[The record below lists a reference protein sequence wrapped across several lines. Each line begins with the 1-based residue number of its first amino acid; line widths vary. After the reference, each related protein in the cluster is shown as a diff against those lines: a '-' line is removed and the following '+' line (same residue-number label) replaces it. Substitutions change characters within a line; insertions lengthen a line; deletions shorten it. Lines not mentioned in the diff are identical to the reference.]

1 MAFVLQDVI
10 NEIEETRSLEP
21 LKKFKKE
28 NLVKVAAHY
37 GITPAVGATKSH
49 ILNLIKDHCVEN
61 DIIDEV
67 EEKPIAET
75 AEIVRLKLDFERE
88 ERRLAREAEKA
99 LQDAQFAEAQKAREA
114 AEAEAEKARELRLAE
129 LKEARELRELELKAE
144 QEKALLAAEIE
155 AKKEAAAREH
165 ELKMAGLGK
174 HSPSDKASVFDPARN
189 IRLVPPFQEKEVD
202 KYFAHFEKVADSL
215 NWPKESWVLLLQSVL
230 VGKAQEIYGSLSVE
244 QSSNYEH
251 VKEAILKAYEL
262 VPEAYRQ
269 KFRNYLKYDSKTH
282 VEFAREKENLFNR
295 WCHSKEIGQD
305 FKKLKQMVLLEEFKD
320 KVRPDIRSHLDE
332 QKVEELEKAAIMADD
347 YALTHKMSSKS
358 GNPQQKRYHGSG
370 NRENVS
376 RNMDDR
382 KRQGKS
388 TENVGLVSK
397 VEPLK
402 PISCGHCGKPGHI
415 ITNCWKLGGKTP
427 CEHCGR
433 FNHKSEDCRI
443 AKNKLQK
450 EVKPTGLTSLKGLKV
465 SPFNES
471 ENSKGVKVKPL
482 IDRNSFVEKNKG
494 IKVNPLHNDKSCIED
509 EISPNTESD
518 YMENYKPFISKG
530 VVSLVGDENSSQK
543 VKILR
548 DTGATQS
555 LMLDSVL
562 PLTEKSFTGANV
574 LISGVEMGVLEVP
587 LHEVNIKSSLINGN
601 IVIGMRPSLPVE
613 GISLILGNDLAGEKV
628 MVDPRVVEKPR
639 DDEETERLAEKFPGI
654 FPASVVT
661 RSMKAKEEAIKEQGK
676 EEIGLSGTF
685 LENIDGKFEE
695 RNKEKADKA
704 LMRKESRNVK
714 ENIPEKQ
721 ESESKSVISRQN
733 LIEEQSNDKELLDLF
748 KIALTPVE
756 AEKVSVGYLIKD
768 DILMR
773 KWSPTAC
780 DNNEKGETVYQIV
793 VPTVYRRE
801 VLELAHDLPMS
812 GHLGVRKTYNRVL
825 QHFFWPGLK
834 RDVAK
839 WCRECH
845 TCQLGGKP
853 NQNIPQAP
861 LHPIPVFDEPFSHI
875 IIDCVGPLPKTKS
888 QNEFLLTIMCSST
901 RFPEAIPLR
910 SIKTNA
916 ILKALIKFFTIF
928 GLPKS
933 IQSDQ
938 GTNFMAHAFQQ
949 VMNQLGIKQYKSS
962 AYHPES
968 QGALERFHQTLK
980 TMIRMYCTENSRD
993 WDEGVHLLLFAVR
1006 ESVQESLGFSPFE
1019 LVFGHA
1025 VRGPLLLLKEKWL
1038 DEDPEKISVLKY
1050 VATFKDRLFRAG
1062 QMAKRNL
1069 QESQSKMKVW
1079 YDRKAKS
1086 RCFEPGDRVL
1096 VLFPVVGNPLQ
1107 AKYSGPYKVV
1117 KKISDTNYLVKTPD
1131 RRKETQVCHIN
1142 MLKAYHEKPKPE
1154 LVTLNN
1160 RLGLESLTHS
1170 KDCVGQ
1176 VAEKEEDTESEVR
1189 LGNDQQPIKLQNSQ
1203 ILNDLDTKLSHLP
1216 SVQRKELAEVITQ
1229 YREVFPDVPSKTNL
1243 IEHDVDVGDSAPIK
1257 QHPYRVSPMKK
1268 ELLDKEVQYMLKNDI
1283 IEESQSNWSS
1293 PCILVPKHD
1302 GGFRFCTDFRKVND
1316 KTKSDS
1322 FPIPRIA
1329 DCIDQIGNAKFV
1341 STFDMLKG
1349 YWQVPLTQRAREIS
1363 AFVTPSGLYQ
1373 YKVMPFGMKNAPAT
1387 FQRMVNKLVRDID
1400 GCEGY
1405 IDDVVI
1411 YSDNW
1416 SDHIHQIKRFFQ
1428 IMREAKL
1435 TINLMK
1441 SEFGKATVK
1450 YLGHIVGQG
1459 QVRPLDAKIQTIAK
1473 FPIPTSRKELA
1484 RFLGMAGYYRNFCLN
1499 FSDIAA
1505 PLTNLLSKKVKFVWT
1520 DDCQMAFDKVKL
1532 LLQKSPVLK
1541 SPDYEKPFKLI
1552 IDSSDVGTGS
1562 VLVQEASDGL
1572 DHPVSYFSKKFL
1584 KYQKNYSVVEKET
1597 LGLVLALEHFDVYL
1611 GSTPFK
1617 IKVYTDHNPLT
1628 FLKTMKNKNQRLVR
1642 WSLALQ
1648 EYNLEIQHIPG
1659 SENVVADALSRCIG

>member
-21 LKKFKKE
+21 LKKLKKE
-28 NLVKVAAHY
+28 NLVKVSAHY

-75 AEIVRLKLDFERE
+75 AEVVKLKLDFERE

-99 LQDAQFAEAQKAREA
+99 LQDAQLAAQFAEAQKAREA
-114 AEAEAEKARELRLAE
+114 AEAEAQKAREAARELRLAE

-144 QEKALLAAEIE
+144 REKRDLELKAEQEKALLEAE
-155 AKKEAAAREH
+155 KEAAAREH
-165 ELKMAGLGK
+165 ELKMASLGK
-174 HSPSDKASVFDPARN
+174 QSPSDKASAFDPARN

-251 VKEAILKAYEL
+251 VKEAILKAYKL

-269 KFRNYLKYDSKTH
+269 KFRNYLKFDSKTH

-370 NRENVS
+370 NRENIS

-382 KRQGKS
+382 KRQAKS

-471 ENSKGVKVKPL
+471 ENQKGVKVKPL
-482 IDRNSFVEKNKG
+482 IDRNHFVEKNKG

-518 YMENYKPFISKG
+518 YMENYKPFISEG

-562 PLTEKSFTGANV
+562 PLTENSFTGANV

-613 GISLILGNDLAGEKV
+613 GISLILGNDLAGERV

-639 DDEETERLAEKFPGI
+639 DNEKTERLAEKFPGI

-661 RSMKAKEEAIKEQGK
+661 RSMKAKKEAIKEQGK

-685 LENIDGKFEE
+685 LENIDGKLEE
-695 RNKEKADKA
+695 RNKEKAEKA
-704 LMRKESRNVK
+704 LMRNESRNVK

-733 LIEEQSNDKELLDLF
+733 LIVEQSKDKELLDLF

-756 AEKVSVGYLIKD
+756 AEKVSVGYLIKAN
-768 DILMR
+768 ILMR
-773 KWSPTAC
+773 KWSS
-780 DNNEKGETVYQIV
+780 
-793 VPTVYRRE
+793 
-801 VLELAHDLPMS
+801 H
-812 GHLGVRKTYNRVL
+812 RV
-825 QHFFWPGLK
+825 
-834 RDVAK
+834 
-839 WCRECH
+839 
-845 TCQLGGKP
+845 T
-853 NQNIPQAP
+853 
-861 LHPIPVFDEPFSHI
+861 
-875 IIDCVGPLPKTKS
+875 
-888 QNEFLLTIMCSST
+888 
-901 RFPEAIPLR
+901 
-910 SIKTNA
+910 
-916 ILKALIKFFTIF
+916 
-928 GLPKS
+928 
-933 IQSDQ
+933 
-938 GTNFMAHAFQQ
+938 
-949 VMNQLGIKQYKSS
+949 
-962 AYHPES
+962 
-968 QGALERFHQTLK
+968 
-980 TMIRMYCTENSRD
+980 
-993 WDEGVHLLLFAVR
+993 
-1006 ESVQESLGFSPFE
+1006 
-1019 LVFGHA
+1019 
-1025 VRGPLLLLKEKWL
+1025 RGPPLLLKEKWL

-1050 VATFKDRLFRAG
+1050 VATLKDRLFRAG
-1062 QMAKRNL
+1062 QIAKRNL

-1117 KKISDTNYLVKTPD
+1117 KKISDTNYLVKTPG
-1131 RRKETQVCHIN
+1131 RRKETQMCHIN

-1160 RLGLESLTHS
+1160 RLGLESPTHS

-1203 ILNDLDTKLSHLP
+1203 ILNDLGTKLSHLP

-1243 IEHDVDVGDSAPIK
+1243 IEHDVDVGDSVPIK

-1268 ELLDKEVQYMLKNDI
+1268 ELLDKEVQYMLENDI

-1411 YSDNW
+1411 FSDNW
-1416 SDHIHQIKRFFQ
+1416 LDHIRQIKRFFQ
-1428 IMREAKL
+1428 IMQEAKL

-1459 QVRPLDAKIQTIAK
+1459 QVRPLDAKIQTIVK

-1499 FSDIAA
+1499 FSEIAA

-1584 KYQKNYSVVEKET
+1584 KYQKNYSV
-1597 LGLVLALEHFDVYL
+1597 A
-1611 GSTPFK
+1611 
-1617 IKVYTDHNPLT
+1617 
-1628 FLKTMKNKNQRLVR
+1628 
-1642 WSLALQ
+1642 
-1648 EYNLEIQHIPG
+1648 
-1659 SENVVADALSRCIG
+1659 

>member
-1 MAFVLQDVI
+1 MAFVLQDII
-10 NEIEETRSLEP
+10 NEIEETRSLES

-28 NLVKVAAHY
+28 NLVKVAVHY

-49 ILNLIKDHCVEN
+49 ILNLIKDHCVEH

-99 LQDAQFAEAQKAREA
+99 LQDAQFAEAQRAREAAREA
-114 AEAEAEKARELRLAE
+114 AEAEAQRARDLRLAE

-144 QEKALLAAEIE
+144 AD
-155 AKKEAAAREH
+155 KEAATREH
-165 ELKMAGLGK
+165 ELKMASLGIHTPK
-174 HSPSDKASVFDPARN
+174 DKSSAFDPARN

-332 QKVEELEKAAIMADD
+332 QKVEELEKAAVMADD

-370 NRENVS
+370 NRENIS

-482 IDRNSFVEKNKG
+482 IDRNNFVEKNKG

-518 YMENYKPFISKG
+518 YMENYKPFISEG

-562 PLTEKSFTGANV
+562 PLTENSFTGANV

-613 GISLILGNDLAGEKV
+613 GISLILGNDLAGERV

-639 DDEETERLAEKFPGI
+639 VNEKTERLAEKFPGI

-661 RSMKAKEEAIKEQGK
+661 RSMKAKKEAIKEQGK
-676 EEIGLSGTF
+676 EEIDLSGTF
-685 LENIDGKFEE
+685 LENNDGKFEE

-704 LMRKESRNVK
+704 LMRNESRNVK

-733 LIEEQSNDKELLDLF
+733 LIVEQSKDKELLDLF

-756 AEKVSVGYLIKD
+756 AEKVSVGYLIKEN
-768 DILMR
+768 ILMR
-773 KWSPTAC
+773 KWS
-780 DNNEKGETVYQIV
+780 
-793 VPTVYRRE
+793 
-801 VLELAHDLPMS
+801 
-812 GHLGVRKTYNRVL
+812 
-825 QHFFWPGLK
+825 
-834 RDVAK
+834 
-839 WCRECH
+839 
-845 TCQLGGKP
+845 
-853 NQNIPQAP
+853 
-861 LHPIPVFDEPFSHI
+861 SH
-875 IIDCVGPLPKTKS
+875 CV
-888 QNEFLLTIMCSST
+888 TI
-901 RFPEAIPLR
+901 
-910 SIKTNA
+910 
-916 ILKALIKFFTIF
+916 
-928 GLPKS
+928 
-933 IQSDQ
+933 
-938 GTNFMAHAFQQ
+938 
-949 VMNQLGIKQYKSS
+949 
-962 AYHPES
+962 
-968 QGALERFHQTLK
+968 
-980 TMIRMYCTENSRD
+980 
-993 WDEGVHLLLFAVR
+993 
-1006 ESVQESLGFSPFE
+1006 
-1019 LVFGHA
+1019 
-1025 VRGPLLLLKEKWL
+1025 GPLLLLKEKWL

-1062 QMAKRNL
+1062 KMAKRNL

-1160 RLGLESLTHS
+1160 RLGLESPTHS

-1203 ILNDLDTKLSHLP
+1203 ILNDLGTKLSHLP
-1216 SVQRKELAEVITQ
+1216 LVQRKELAEVITQ
-1229 YREVFPDVPSKTNL
+1229 YREVFPDVPSKTDL

-1411 YSDNW
+1411 FSDNW
-1416 SDHIHQIKRFFQ
+1416 SDHICQIERFFQ

-1459 QVRPLDAKIQTIAK
+1459 QVSPLDAKIQTIVK
-1473 FPIPTSRKELA
+1473 YPIPTSRKELA

-1499 FSDIAA
+1499 FSEIAA

-1552 IDSSDVGTGS
+1552 IDSSDIGTGS

-1597 LGLVLALEHFDVYL
+1597 LSLVLALEHFDVYL

-1648 EYNLEIQHIPG
+1648 EYNLEIQHIIPG

>member
-21 LKKFKKE
+21 LKKLKKE

-37 GITPAVGATKSH
+37 GITPAIGATKSH
-49 ILNLIKDHCVEN
+49 ILNLIKDHCVEH

-99 LQDAQFAEAQKAREA
+99 LQDAQLAAQPEEAQKAREA
-114 AEAEAEKARELRLAE
+114 AEAEANRAREAAEAEAQRARDLRLAE

-144 QEKALLAAEIE
+144 REKRDLELKAEQEKALLEAE
-155 AKKEAAAREH
+155 KEAAAREH
-165 ELKMAGLGK
+165 ELKMASLGK
-174 HSPSDKASVFDPARN
+174 HPPSDKASVFDPARN
-189 IRLVPPFQEKEVD
+189 IRLVLPFQEKEVD

-370 NRENVS
+370 NRENIF

-482 IDRNSFVEKNKG
+482 IDRNNCVEKNKG
-494 IKVNPLHNDKSCIED
+494 IKVNPLHNVKSCIED
-509 EISPNTESD
+509 EICPNTESD
-518 YMENYKPFISKG
+518 YMENYKPFISEG

-562 PLTEKSFTGANV
+562 PLTENSFTGANV
-574 LISGVEMGVLEVP
+574 LISGIEMGVLEVP
-587 LHEVNIKSSLINGN
+587 LHEVNIKSSLINGK
-601 IVIGMRPSLPVE
+601 IVIGTRPSLPVE
-613 GISLILGNDLAGEKV
+613 GISLILGNDLAGERV

-639 DDEETERLAEKFPGI
+639 DDENTERLAEKFPGI

-661 RSMKAKEEAIKEQGK
+661 RSMKAKKEAIKEQGK

-685 LENIDGKFEE
+685 LENIDVKFEE
-695 RNKEKADKA
+695 RIKEKAEKA
-704 LMRKESRNVK
+704 LMRNESRNVK

-721 ESESKSVISRQN
+721 ESESRSVISRQN
-733 LIEEQSNDKELLDLF
+733 LIVEQSKDKELLDLF

-768 DILMR
+768 NILMR
-773 KWSPTAC
+773 KWSS
-780 DNNEKGETVYQIV
+780 
-793 VPTVYRRE
+793 
-801 VLELAHDLPMS
+801 H
-812 GHLGVRKTYNRVL
+812 RV
-825 QHFFWPGLK
+825 
-834 RDVAK
+834 
-839 WCRECH
+839 
-845 TCQLGGKP
+845 T
-853 NQNIPQAP
+853 
-861 LHPIPVFDEPFSHI
+861 
-875 IIDCVGPLPKTKS
+875 
-888 QNEFLLTIMCSST
+888 
-901 RFPEAIPLR
+901 
-910 SIKTNA
+910 
-916 ILKALIKFFTIF
+916 
-928 GLPKS
+928 
-933 IQSDQ
+933 
-938 GTNFMAHAFQQ
+938 
-949 VMNQLGIKQYKSS
+949 
-962 AYHPES
+962 
-968 QGALERFHQTLK
+968 
-980 TMIRMYCTENSRD
+980 
-993 WDEGVHLLLFAVR
+993 
-1006 ESVQESLGFSPFE
+1006 
-1019 LVFGHA
+1019 
-1025 VRGPLLLLKEKWL
+1025 RGPLLLLKEKWL

-1062 QMAKRNL
+1062 QIAKRNL

-1107 AKYSGPYKVV
+1107 AKYAGPYKVV

-1160 RLGLESLTHS
+1160 RLGLESPTHS

-1189 LGNDQQPIKLQNSQ
+1189 LENDQQPIKLQNSQ
-1203 ILNDLDTKLSHLP
+1203 ILNDLGTKLSHLP

-1268 ELLDKEVQYMLKNDI
+1268 ELLDKEVQYMLTNDI

-1341 STFDMLKG
+1341 
-1349 YWQVPLTQRAREIS
+1349 V
-1363 AFVTPSGLYQ
+1363 
-1373 YKVMPFGMKNAPAT
+1373 
-1387 FQRMVNKLVRDID
+1387 
-1400 GCEGY
+1400 
-1405 IDDVVI
+1405 
-1411 YSDNW
+1411 
-1416 SDHIHQIKRFFQ
+1416 
-1428 IMREAKL
+1428 
-1435 TINLMK
+1435 
-1441 SEFGKATVK
+1441 
-1450 YLGHIVGQG
+1450 
-1459 QVRPLDAKIQTIAK
+1459 
-1473 FPIPTSRKELA
+1473 
-1484 RFLGMAGYYRNFCLN
+1484 
-1499 FSDIAA
+1499 
-1505 PLTNLLSKKVKFVWT
+1505 
-1520 DDCQMAFDKVKL
+1520 
-1532 LLQKSPVLK
+1532 
-1541 SPDYEKPFKLI
+1541 
-1552 IDSSDVGTGS
+1552 
-1562 VLVQEASDGL
+1562 
-1572 DHPVSYFSKKFL
+1572 
-1584 KYQKNYSVVEKET
+1584 
-1597 LGLVLALEHFDVYL
+1597 
-1611 GSTPFK
+1611 
-1617 IKVYTDHNPLT
+1617 
-1628 FLKTMKNKNQRLVR
+1628 
-1642 WSLALQ
+1642 
-1648 EYNLEIQHIPG
+1648 
-1659 SENVVADALSRCIG
+1659 

>member
-21 LKKFKKE
+21 LKKLKKE
-28 NLVKVAAHY
+28 NLLKVAAHY

-49 ILNLIKDHCVEN
+49 ILDLIKDHCFEN
-61 DIIDEV
+61 NIIDEV

-88 ERRLAREAEKA
+88 ERRLALEEAQRAREAAEAEAQKAHDAEKA
-99 LQDAQFAEAQKAREA
+99 LQDAQFAQ
-114 AEAEAEKARELRLAE
+114 AEKARELRLAE

-144 QEKALLAAEIE
+144 KEKALLEAE
-155 AKKEAAAREH
+155 KEAAAHEH
-165 ELKMAGLGK
+165 ELKMASLGK
-174 HSPSDKASVFDPARN
+174 PPLSDKASVFDPARN

-332 QKVEELEKAAIMADD
+332 QKVEELEKAAVMADD

-370 NRENVS
+370 NRENIS
-376 RNMDDR
+376 RNADDR
-382 KRQGKS
+382 KRQKFS
-388 TENVGLVSK
+388 ENVGLVSK

-415 ITNCWKLGGKTP
+415 ITNCWKLGVKTP

-482 IDRNSFVEKNKG
+482 IDRNNFVEKNKG

-518 YMENYKPFISKG
+518 YMENYKPFISEG

-562 PLTEKSFTGANV
+562 PLTENSFTGANV
-574 LISGVEMGVLEVP
+574 LISGVEMGILEVP

-639 DDEETERLAEKFPGI
+639 DDEKTERLAEKFPGI

-661 RSMKAKEEAIKEQGK
+661 RSMKAKKEAIKEQGK

-685 LENIDGKFEE
+685 LENIDVKFEE

-704 LMRKESRNVK
+704 LMRNESRNVK

-733 LIEEQSNDKELLDLF
+733 LIVEQSKDKELLDLF

-793 VPTVYRRE
+793 VPTVHRRE
-801 VLELAHDLPMS
+801 VLELAHDLPVS

-839 WCRECH
+839 WCKECH

-861 LHPIPVFDEPFSHI
+861 LHPIPAFDEPFSHI

-888 QNEFLLTIMCSST
+888 QNEYLLTIMCSST
-901 RFPEAIPLR
+901 CFPEAIPLR
-910 SIKTNA
+910 SIKTNT
-916 ILKALIKFFTIF
+916 ILKALINFSHF
-928 GLPKS
+928 LAYQN
-933 IQSDQ
+933 QSDQ

-1062 QMAKRNL
+1062 QLAKRNL

-1117 KKISDTNYLVKTPD
+1117 MKISDTNYLVKTPG

-1154 LVTLNN
+1154 LMILNN
-1160 RLGLESLTHS
+1160 RLGLECPTHS
-1170 KDCVGQ
+1170 KDCVGLE
-1176 VAEKEEDTESEVR
+1176 AEKEKDTESEVR
-1189 LGNDQQPIKLQNSQ
+1189 LGNDQQPLKLQNSQ

-1216 SVQRKELAEVITQ
+1216 SVQRKELAEV
-1229 YREVFPDVPSKTNL
+1229 RDV
-1243 IEHDVDVGDSAPIK
+1243 IEG
-1257 QHPYRVSPMKK
+1257 
-1268 ELLDKEVQYMLKNDI
+1268 
-1283 IEESQSNWSS
+1283 IEE
-1293 PCILVPKHD
+1293 
-1302 GGFRFCTDFRKVND
+1302 GRK
-1316 KTKSDS
+1316 
-1322 FPIPRIA
+1322 I
-1329 DCIDQIGNAKFV
+1329 
-1341 STFDMLKG
+1341 
-1349 YWQVPLTQRAREIS
+1349 
-1363 AFVTPSGLYQ
+1363 
-1373 YKVMPFGMKNAPAT
+1373 FGM
-1387 FQRMVNKLVRDID
+1387 
-1400 GCEGY
+1400 
-1405 IDDVVI
+1405 
-1411 YSDNW
+1411 
-1416 SDHIHQIKRFFQ
+1416 
-1428 IMREAKL
+1428 
-1435 TINLMK
+1435 
-1441 SEFGKATVK
+1441 
-1450 YLGHIVGQG
+1450 
-1459 QVRPLDAKIQTIAK
+1459 
-1473 FPIPTSRKELA
+1473 
-1484 RFLGMAGYYRNFCLN
+1484 
-1499 FSDIAA
+1499 
-1505 PLTNLLSKKVKFVWT
+1505 
-1520 DDCQMAFDKVKL
+1520 
-1532 LLQKSPVLK
+1532 
-1541 SPDYEKPFKLI
+1541 
-1552 IDSSDVGTGS
+1552 
-1562 VLVQEASDGL
+1562 
-1572 DHPVSYFSKKFL
+1572 
-1584 KYQKNYSVVEKET
+1584 
-1597 LGLVLALEHFDVYL
+1597 
-1611 GSTPFK
+1611 
-1617 IKVYTDHNPLT
+1617 
-1628 FLKTMKNKNQRLVR
+1628 
-1642 WSLALQ
+1642 
-1648 EYNLEIQHIPG
+1648 
-1659 SENVVADALSRCIG
+1659 

>member
-21 LKKFKKE
+21 LKKLKKE
-28 NLVKVAAHY
+28 NLIKVAAHY
-37 GITPAVGATKSH
+37 GITPAIGATKSH
-49 ILNLIKDHCVEN
+49 ILDLIKDHCVEN
-61 DIIDEV
+61 NIIDEV
-67 EEKPIAET
+67 EEKPIVET
-75 AEIVRLKLDFERE
+75 AEIVRLKLDFKRE
-88 ERRLAREAEKA
+88 EWRLAREEAQRAREAAEA
-99 LQDAQFAEAQKAREA
+99 EAQRAREAAEAEAQKAREA
-114 AEAEAEKARELRLAE
+114 ARELRLAE
-129 LKEARELRELELKAE
+129 LKEARELRELELKVEREKRDLELKAE
-144 QEKALLAAEIE
+144 QEKALLEAE
-155 AKKEAAAREH
+155 KEAAAREH

-174 HSPSDKASVFDPARN
+174 HSPSDKASAFDPARN

-370 NRENVS
+370 NRENMS

-433 FNHKSEDCRI
+433 FNHKSVDCRI

-471 ENSKGVKVKPL
+471 ENLKGVKVKPL
-482 IDRNSFVEKNKG
+482 IDRNNFVEKNKG
-494 IKVNPLHNDKSCIED
+494 IKVNPLHNVKSCIED

-518 YMENYKPFISKG
+518 YMENYKPFISEG

-562 PLTEKSFTGANV
+562 PLTENSFTGANV

-601 IVIGMRPSLPVE
+601 IVKGMRPSLPVE

-654 FPASVVT
+654 FPASMVT
-661 RSMKAKEEAIKEQGK
+661 RSMKAKKEVIKEQGK

-695 RNKEKADKA
+695 RNKEKADNA
-704 LMRKESRNVK
+704 LMRNESRNVK

-721 ESESKSVISRQN
+721 ESESRSVISRQN
-733 LIEEQSNDKELLDLF
+733 LIENQSNDKGLLDLF

-756 AEKVSVGYLIKD
+756 AEKVSVGYLVKD
-768 DILMR
+768 NILMR

-793 VPTVYRRE
+793 VPTVHRRE

-812 GHLGVRKTYNRVL
+812 GHLGVRKTHNRVL

-839 WCRECH
+839 WCKECH
-845 TCQLGGKP
+845 ICQLGGKP

-861 LHPIPVFDEPFSHI
+861 LHPYQH
-875 IIDCVGPLPKTKS
+875 L
-888 QNEFLLTIMCSST
+888 
-901 RFPEAIPLR
+901 
-910 SIKTNA
+910 
-916 ILKALIKFFTIF
+916 
-928 GLPKS
+928 
-933 IQSDQ
+933 
-938 GTNFMAHAFQQ
+938 
-949 VMNQLGIKQYKSS
+949 MNL
-962 AYHPES
+962 
-968 QGALERFHQTLK
+968 FHT
-980 TMIRMYCTENSRD
+980 
-993 WDEGVHLLLFAVR
+993 LLLIVW
-1006 ESVQESLGFSPFE
+1006 
-1019 LVFGHA
+1019 GHC
-1025 VRGPLLLLKEKWL
+1025 P
-1038 DEDPEKISVLKY
+1038 
-1050 VATFKDRLFRAG
+1050 
-1062 QMAKRNL
+1062 
-1069 QESQSKMKVW
+1069 
-1079 YDRKAKS
+1079 
-1086 RCFEPGDRVL
+1086 
-1096 VLFPVVGNPLQ
+1096 
-1107 AKYSGPYKVV
+1107 
-1117 KKISDTNYLVKTPD
+1117 
-1131 RRKETQVCHIN
+1131 
-1142 MLKAYHEKPKPE
+1142 
-1154 LVTLNN
+1154 
-1160 RLGLESLTHS
+1160 
-1170 KDCVGQ
+1170 
-1176 VAEKEEDTESEVR
+1176 
-1189 LGNDQQPIKLQNSQ
+1189 
-1203 ILNDLDTKLSHLP
+1203 KLSHKM
-1216 SVQRKELAEVITQ
+1216 SI
-1229 YREVFPDVPSKTNL
+1229 
-1243 IEHDVDVGDSAPIK
+1243 
-1257 QHPYRVSPMKK
+1257 
-1268 ELLDKEVQYMLKNDI
+1268 
-1283 IEESQSNWSS
+1283 
-1293 PCILVPKHD
+1293 C
-1302 GGFRFCTDFRKVND
+1302 
-1316 KTKSDS
+1316 
-1322 FPIPRIA
+1322 
-1329 DCIDQIGNAKFV
+1329 
-1341 STFDMLKG
+1341 
-1349 YWQVPLTQRAREIS
+1349 
-1363 AFVTPSGLYQ
+1363 
-1373 YKVMPFGMKNAPAT
+1373 
-1387 FQRMVNKLVRDID
+1387 
-1400 GCEGY
+1400 
-1405 IDDVVI
+1405 
-1411 YSDNW
+1411 
-1416 SDHIHQIKRFFQ
+1416 
-1428 IMREAKL
+1428 
-1435 TINLMK
+1435 
-1441 SEFGKATVK
+1441 
-1450 YLGHIVGQG
+1450 
-1459 QVRPLDAKIQTIAK
+1459 
-1473 FPIPTSRKELA
+1473 
-1484 RFLGMAGYYRNFCLN
+1484 
-1499 FSDIAA
+1499 
-1505 PLTNLLSKKVKFVWT
+1505 
-1520 DDCQMAFDKVKL
+1520 
-1532 LLQKSPVLK
+1532 
-1541 SPDYEKPFKLI
+1541 
-1552 IDSSDVGTGS
+1552 
-1562 VLVQEASDGL
+1562 
-1572 DHPVSYFSKKFL
+1572 
-1584 KYQKNYSVVEKET
+1584 
-1597 LGLVLALEHFDVYL
+1597 
-1611 GSTPFK
+1611 
-1617 IKVYTDHNPLT
+1617 
-1628 FLKTMKNKNQRLVR
+1628 
-1642 WSLALQ
+1642 
-1648 EYNLEIQHIPG
+1648 
-1659 SENVVADALSRCIG
+1659 

>member
-21 LKKFKKE
+21 LKKLKKE

-37 GITPAVGATKSH
+37 GITPAIGATKSH
-49 ILNLIKDHCVEN
+49 ILDLIKDHCVEN

-67 EEKPIAET
+67 EEKPIVET

-88 ERRLAREAEKA
+88 ERRLAREEAQRAREEAQKAREAEKA
-99 LQDAQFAEAQKAREA
+99 LQDAQLAAQREQAQRAEAEAQKARD
-114 AEAEAEKARELRLAE
+114 LRLAE

-144 QEKALLAAEIE
+144 QEKALLEAE
-155 AKKEAAAREH
+155 KEAATREH
-165 ELKMAGLGK
+165 ELKMASLGIHTPK
-174 HSPSDKASVFDPARN
+174 DKSSAFDPARN
-189 IRLVPPFQEKEVD
+189 IKLVPPFQEKEVD

-370 NRENVS
+370 DRENIS

-471 ENSKGVKVKPL
+471 ENQKGVKVKPL
-482 IDRNSFVEKNKG
+482 IDRNNLVEKNKG
-494 IKVNPLHNDKSCIED
+494 IKVNPLHNVKSCIED

-518 YMENYKPFISKG
+518 YMENYKPFISEG

-562 PLTEKSFTGANV
+562 PLTENSFTGANV

-613 GISLILGNDLAGEKV
+613 GISLILGNDLAGERV
-628 MVDPRVVEKPR
+628 MVDPRVVENEK
-639 DDEETERLAEKFPGI
+639 TERLAEKFPGI

-661 RSMKAKEEAIKEQGK
+661 RSMKAKKEAIKEQGK

-685 LENIDGKFEE
+685 LENIDVKFEK

-721 ESESKSVISRQN
+721 ESESKLVISRQN
-733 LIEEQSNDKELLDLF
+733 LIVEQSKDKELLDLF
-748 KIALTPVE
+748 KVVLTPVKP
-756 AEKVSVGYLIKD
+756 EKVSVGYLIRD
-768 DILMR
+768 NIMMR
-773 KWSPTAC
+773 KWSTHH
-780 DNNEKGETVYQIV
+780 V
-793 VPTVYRRE
+793 
-801 VLELAHDLPMS
+801 
-812 GHLGVRKTYNRVL
+812 
-825 QHFFWPGLK
+825 
-834 RDVAK
+834 
-839 WCRECH
+839 
-845 TCQLGGKP
+845 
-853 NQNIPQAP
+853 
-861 LHPIPVFDEPFSHI
+861 
-875 IIDCVGPLPKTKS
+875 
-888 QNEFLLTIMCSST
+888 TI
-901 RFPEAIPLR
+901 R
-910 SIKTNA
+910 
-916 ILKALIKFFTIF
+916 
-928 GLPKS
+928 
-933 IQSDQ
+933 
-938 GTNFMAHAFQQ
+938 
-949 VMNQLGIKQYKSS
+949 
-962 AYHPES
+962 
-968 QGALERFHQTLK
+968 
-980 TMIRMYCTENSRD
+980 
-993 WDEGVHLLLFAVR
+993 
-1006 ESVQESLGFSPFE
+1006 
-1019 LVFGHA
+1019 
-1025 VRGPLLLLKEKWL
+1025 PLLLLKEKWL

-1062 QMAKRNL
+1062 QIAKRNL

-1160 RLGLESLTHS
+1160 RLGLESPTHS

-1203 ILNDLDTKLSHLP
+1203 ILNDLGTKLSHLP
-1216 SVQRKELAEVITQ
+1216 LVQRKELAEVITQ

-1243 IEHDVDVGDSAPIK
+1243 IEHDVDVGDSVPIK

-1268 ELLDKEVQYMLKNDI
+1268 ELLDKEVQYMLENDI

-1411 YSDNW
+1411 
-1416 SDHIHQIKRFFQ
+1416 
-1428 IMREAKL
+1428 
-1435 TINLMK
+1435 
-1441 SEFGKATVK
+1441 SE
-1450 YLGHIVGQG
+1450 
-1459 QVRPLDAKIQTIAK
+1459 
-1473 FPIPTSRKELA
+1473 
-1484 RFLGMAGYYRNFCLN
+1484 
-1499 FSDIAA
+1499 
-1505 PLTNLLSKKVKFVWT
+1505 
-1520 DDCQMAFDKVKL
+1520 
-1532 LLQKSPVLK
+1532 
-1541 SPDYEKPFKLI
+1541 
-1552 IDSSDVGTGS
+1552 
-1562 VLVQEASDGL
+1562 
-1572 DHPVSYFSKKFL
+1572 
-1584 KYQKNYSVVEKET
+1584 
-1597 LGLVLALEHFDVYL
+1597 
-1611 GSTPFK
+1611 
-1617 IKVYTDHNPLT
+1617 
-1628 FLKTMKNKNQRLVR
+1628 
-1642 WSLALQ
+1642 
-1648 EYNLEIQHIPG
+1648 
-1659 SENVVADALSRCIG
+1659 

>member
-1 MAFVLQDVI
+1 MAFVLQEVI

-21 LKKFKKE
+21 LKKLKKE

-49 ILNLIKDHCVEN
+49 ILNLIKDHCVEH

-99 LQDAQFAEAQKAREA
+99 LQDAQFAEAQRARD
-114 AEAEAEKARELRLAE
+114 LRLAE
-129 LKEARELRELELKAE
+129 LKEARELRELELKVE
-144 QEKALLAAEIE
+144 QEKALLEAE
-155 AKKEAAAREH
+155 KEAAAREH

-174 HSPSDKASVFDPARN
+174 HSPSDKASAFDPARN

-295 WCHSKEIGQD
+295 WCHSKKIGQD

-370 NRENVS
+370 YRENIS
-376 RNMDDR
+376 RNADDR

-518 YMENYKPFISKG
+518 YMENYKPFISEG

-562 PLTEKSFTGANV
+562 PLTENSFTGANV

-639 DDEETERLAEKFPGI
+639 DDERTEKLAEKFPGI

-661 RSMKAKEEAIKEQGK
+661 RSMKAKKEAIKEQGK

-685 LENIDGKFEE
+685 LENIDVKFEE
-695 RNKEKADKA
+695 RNKEKAEKA
-704 LMRKESRNVK
+704 LMRNESRNVK
-714 ENIPEKQ
+714 DNIPEKQ
-721 ESESKSVISRQN
+721 ESESRSVISRQN

-756 AEKVSVGYLIKD
+756 AEKVSVGYLIRD
-768 DILMR
+768 NIMMR
-773 KWSPTAC
+773 KWSTHH
-780 DNNEKGETVYQIV
+780 V
-793 VPTVYRRE
+793 
-801 VLELAHDLPMS
+801 
-812 GHLGVRKTYNRVL
+812 
-825 QHFFWPGLK
+825 
-834 RDVAK
+834 
-839 WCRECH
+839 
-845 TCQLGGKP
+845 
-853 NQNIPQAP
+853 
-861 LHPIPVFDEPFSHI
+861 
-875 IIDCVGPLPKTKS
+875 
-888 QNEFLLTIMCSST
+888 TI
-901 RFPEAIPLR
+901 R
-910 SIKTNA
+910 
-916 ILKALIKFFTIF
+916 
-928 GLPKS
+928 
-933 IQSDQ
+933 
-938 GTNFMAHAFQQ
+938 
-949 VMNQLGIKQYKSS
+949 
-962 AYHPES
+962 
-968 QGALERFHQTLK
+968 
-980 TMIRMYCTENSRD
+980 
-993 WDEGVHLLLFAVR
+993 
-1006 ESVQESLGFSPFE
+1006 
-1019 LVFGHA
+1019 
-1025 VRGPLLLLKEKWL
+1025 PLLLLKEKWL

-1062 QMAKRNL
+1062 QIAKRNL

-1117 KKISDTNYLVKTPD
+1117 KKISDTNYLVKSPD

-1160 RLGLESLTHS
+1160 RLGLESPTHS

-1203 ILNDLDTKLSHLP
+1203 ILNDLGTKLSHLP
-1216 SVQRKELAEVITQ
+1216 LVQRKELAEVITQ

-1268 ELLDKEVQYMLKNDI
+1268 ELLDKEVQYMLENDI

-1293 PCILVPKHD
+1293 PCILVPKRD
-1302 GGFRFCTDFRKVND
+1302 GGFRFCTDFRKIND

-1411 YSDNW
+1411 FSDNW
-1416 SDHIHQIKRFFQ
+1416 SDHIRQIKRFFQ
-1428 IMREAKL
+1428 INAR
-1435 TINLMK
+1435 
-1441 SEFGKATVK
+1441 GK
-1450 YLGHIVGQG
+1450 
-1459 QVRPLDAKIQTIAK
+1459 
-1473 FPIPTSRKELA
+1473 
-1484 RFLGMAGYYRNFCLN
+1484 
-1499 FSDIAA
+1499 
-1505 PLTNLLSKKVKFVWT
+1505 
-1520 DDCQMAFDKVKL
+1520 
-1532 LLQKSPVLK
+1532 
-1541 SPDYEKPFKLI
+1541 
-1552 IDSSDVGTGS
+1552 ID
-1562 VLVQEASDGL
+1562 
-1572 DHPVSYFSKKFL
+1572 H
-1584 KYQKNYSVVEKET
+1584 
-1597 LGLVLALEHFDVYL
+1597 
-1611 GSTPFK
+1611 
-1617 IKVYTDHNPLT
+1617 
-1628 FLKTMKNKNQRLVR
+1628 
-1642 WSLALQ
+1642 
-1648 EYNLEIQHIPG
+1648 
-1659 SENVVADALSRCIG
+1659 

>member
-21 LKKFKKE
+21 LKKLKKE

-67 EEKPIAET
+67 EEKPFGET

-99 LQDAQFAEAQKAREA
+99 LQDAQLAAQREQAQRAEAEAQKARD
-114 AEAEAEKARELRLAE
+114 LRLAE

-144 QEKALLAAEIE
+144 QEKALLEAE
-155 AKKEAAAREH
+155 KEAAAREH
-165 ELKMAGLGK
+165 ELKMASLGK
-174 HSPSDKASVFDPARN
+174 HAPSDKASTFDPARN

-370 NRENVS
+370 NRENIS
-376 RNMDDR
+376 RNADDR

-402 PISCGHCGKPGHI
+402 PVSCGHCGKPGHI

-471 ENSKGVKVKPL
+471 ENQKGVKVKPL
-482 IDRNSFVEKNKG
+482 IDRNHFVEKNKG

-518 YMENYKPFISKG
+518 YMENYKPFISEG

-562 PLTEKSFTGANV
+562 PLTENSFTGANV

-639 DDEETERLAEKFPGI
+639 DDEKTERLAEKFPGI

-661 RSMKAKEEAIKEQGK
+661 RSMKAMKEAIKEQGK
-676 EEIGLSGTF
+676 EEISLSGTF
-685 LENIDGKFEE
+685 LENIDGKLEE
-695 RNKEKADKA
+695 RNKEKAEKA

-721 ESESKSVISRQN
+721 ESESRSVISRQN
-733 LIEEQSNDKELLDLF
+733 LIEDQSNDKELLDLF

-756 AEKVSVGYLIKD
+756 AEKVSVGYLVKD
-768 DILMR
+768 NILMR
-773 KWSPTAC
+773 KWSPTEC
-780 DNNEKGETVYQIV
+780 DNSEKGETVYQIV
-793 VPTVYRRE
+793 VPTVHRRE

-812 GHLGVRKTYNRVL
+812 GHLGVRKTHNRIL

-839 WCRECH
+839 WCKECH

-861 LHPIPVFDEPFSHI
+861 LHPIPAFDEPFSHI

-888 QNEFLLTIMCSST
+888 QNEYLLTIMCSST

-910 SIKTNA
+910 SIKTNT
-916 ILKALIKFFTIF
+916 ILKALIKFFTLF

-980 TMIRMYCTENSRD
+980 TMIKMYCIENSKD

-1025 VRGPLLLLKEKWL
+1025 VRGPLLLLKEK
-1038 DEDPEKISVLKY
+1038 ISVLKY

-1062 QMAKRNL
+1062 QIAKRNL
-1069 QESQSKMKVW
+1069 QESQSKSVV
-1079 YDRKAKS
+1079 RQKS
-1086 RCFEPGDRVL
+1086 
-1096 VLFPVVGNPLQ
+1096 
-1107 AKYSGPYKVV
+1107 
-1117 KKISDTNYLVKTPD
+1117 
-1131 RRKETQVCHIN
+1131 
-1142 MLKAYHEKPKPE
+1142 
-1154 LVTLNN
+1154 
-1160 RLGLESLTHS
+1160 
-1170 KDCVGQ
+1170 
-1176 VAEKEEDTESEVR
+1176 
-1189 LGNDQQPIKLQNSQ
+1189 
-1203 ILNDLDTKLSHLP
+1203 
-1216 SVQRKELAEVITQ
+1216 
-1229 YREVFPDVPSKTNL
+1229 
-1243 IEHDVDVGDSAPIK
+1243 
-1257 QHPYRVSPMKK
+1257 
-1268 ELLDKEVQYMLKNDI
+1268 
-1283 IEESQSNWSS
+1283 
-1293 PCILVPKHD
+1293 
-1302 GGFRFCTDFRKVND
+1302 
-1316 KTKSDS
+1316 
-1322 FPIPRIA
+1322 
-1329 DCIDQIGNAKFV
+1329 
-1341 STFDMLKG
+1341 
-1349 YWQVPLTQRAREIS
+1349 
-1363 AFVTPSGLYQ
+1363 
-1373 YKVMPFGMKNAPAT
+1373 
-1387 FQRMVNKLVRDID
+1387 
-1400 GCEGY
+1400 
-1405 IDDVVI
+1405 
-1411 YSDNW
+1411 
-1416 SDHIHQIKRFFQ
+1416 
-1428 IMREAKL
+1428 
-1435 TINLMK
+1435 
-1441 SEFGKATVK
+1441 
-1450 YLGHIVGQG
+1450 
-1459 QVRPLDAKIQTIAK
+1459 
-1473 FPIPTSRKELA
+1473 
-1484 RFLGMAGYYRNFCLN
+1484 
-1499 FSDIAA
+1499 
-1505 PLTNLLSKKVKFVWT
+1505 KVKVF
-1520 DDCQMAFDKVKL
+1520 
-1532 LLQKSPVLK
+1532 
-1541 SPDYEKPFKLI
+1541 
-1552 IDSSDVGTGS
+1552 
-1562 VLVQEASDGL
+1562 
-1572 DHPVSYFSKKFL
+1572 
-1584 KYQKNYSVVEKET
+1584 
-1597 LGLVLALEHFDVYL
+1597 
-1611 GSTPFK
+1611 
-1617 IKVYTDHNPLT
+1617 
-1628 FLKTMKNKNQRLVR
+1628 
-1642 WSLALQ
+1642 
-1648 EYNLEIQHIPG
+1648 
-1659 SENVVADALSRCIG
+1659 